1 MHKRMRLLAAGIV
14 LILRLSAAGAD
25 TPVLRVG
32 YDSWVGFAGI
42 FIANSQDFFAKEGVK
57 VEMRAFP
64 GPADSIP
71 PTISGDLDIAL
82 TTPDNVM
89 SVVAGHDVDL
99 ITIAMIDESDGADA
113 VVAKNNIKELGGL
126 RGKTIAVTFGQCNEL
141 LLLEALA
148 QTGLRQSDVTLI
160 NMDADAAGAA
170 FIAGRLD
177 AAVTWEPWVTQV
189 TSSGKGHV
197 LFSSKQAPN
206 IIFDSIAVTHRFA
219 AAHRKQ
225 IEAFLRG
232 MNAGVA
238 YFRSH
243 PEASQTIIANA
254 LSVAPAKVAVMLK
267 GVKIFDLDENRQLFG
282 DAAQPGPIYLAMKK
296 VADFQVSQR
305 LYKSTAASSATLD
318 RTFLFEPRAK

>member
-1 MHKRMRLLAAGIV
+1 MNKRVRLLGVGII
-14 LILRLSAAGAD
+14 LILRLSAASAD
-25 TPVLRVG
+25 TSVLRVG

-42 FIANSQDFFAKEGVK
+42 FIANSQGFFAKEGVK
-57 VEMRAFP
+57 VELRSFP
-64 GPADSIP
+64 GPADTIA

-89 SVVAGHDVDL
+89 SAVAGHDVDL

-113 VVAKNNIKELGGL
+113 VLAKNAIKELGGL

-189 TSSGKGHV
+189 TSSGKGHL

-206 IIFDSIAVTHRFA
+206 IIFDSVAVRHKFA
-219 AAHRKQ
+219 TAHRKE

-232 MNAGVA
+232 MNAG
-238 YFRSH
+238 
-243 PEASQTIIANA
+243 
-254 LSVAPAKVAVMLK
+254 
-267 GVKIFDLDENRQLFG
+267 
-282 DAAQPGPIYLAMKK
+282 
-296 VADFQVSQR
+296 
-305 LYKSTAASSATLD
+305 
-318 RTFLFEPRAK
+318 

>member
-1 MHKRMRLLAAGIV
+1 MNKRMKLLGAGII
-14 LILRLSAAGAD
+14 LILRLSAASAD

-42 FIANSQDFFAKEGVK
+42 FIANSQGLFAKEGVK
-57 VEMRAFP
+57 VELRSFP
-64 GPADSIP
+64 GPADTIA

-89 SVVAGHDVDL
+89 SVVAGHKVDL
-99 ITIAMIDESDGADA
+99 ITIAMIDVSDGADA
-113 VVAKNNIKELGGL
+113 VLAKNDIKELGGL

-206 IIFDSIAVTHRFA
+206 IIFDSVAVTDRFA
-219 AAHRKQ
+219 TAHRKE

-243 PEASQTIIANA
+243 PEESQTIIAKA
-254 LSVAPAKVAVMLK
+254 LSVTPARVAVMLK
-267 GVKIFDLDENRQLFG
+267 GVKIFDLDDNRQLFG
-282 DAAQPGPIYLAMKK
+282 DAAKPGPIYLAMEK

-305 LYKSTAASSATLD
+305 LYKSTVASGATLD
-318 RTFLFEPRAK
+318 RTFLFGPHAK

>member
-1 MHKRMRLLAAGIV
+1 MNKRVRLLGAGII
-14 LILRLSAAGAD
+14 LILRLSAASAD
-25 TPVLRVG
+25 TSVLRVG

-42 FIANSQDFFAKEGVK
+42 FIANSQGFFAKEGVK
-57 VEMRAFP
+57 VELRSFP
-64 GPADSIP
+64 GPADTIA

-89 SVVAGHDVDL
+89 SAVAGHDVDL

-113 VVAKNNIKELGGL
+113 VLAKNAIKELGGL

-197 LFSSKQAPN
+197 VFSSKQAPN
-206 IIFDSIAVTHRFA
+206 IIFDSVAVRHKFA
-219 AAHRKQ
+219 TAHRKE

-232 MNAGVA
+232 MNAGVG

-243 PEASQTIIANA
+243 PEESQTIIAKA
-254 LSVAPAKVAVMLK
+254 LSVTPAHVAVMLK
-267 GVKIFDLDENRQLFG
+267 GVKIFDLDDNRQLFG
-282 DAAQPGPIYLAMKK
+282 DAAKPGPIYSAMEK

-305 LYKSTAASSATLD
+305 LYKSTVASGATLD
-318 RTFLFEPRAK
+318 RTFLFGPQAN

>member
-1 MHKRMRLLAAGIV
+1 MNKRVRLLGAGII
-14 LILRLSAAGAD
+14 LILRLSAASAD
-25 TPVLRVG
+25 TSVLRVG

-42 FIANSQDFFAKEGVK
+42 FIANSQGFFAKEGVK
-57 VEMRAFP
+57 VELRSFP
-64 GPADSIP
+64 GPADTIA

-89 SVVAGHDVDL
+89 SAVAGHDVDL

-113 VVAKNNIKELGGL
+113 VLAKNAIKELGGL

-197 LFSSKQAPN
+197 VFSSKQAPN
-206 IIFDSIAVTHRFA
+206 IIFDSVAVRHKFA
-219 AAHRKQ
+219 TAHRKE

-232 MNAGVA
+232 MNAGVG

-243 PEASQTIIANA
+243 PEESQTIIAKA
-254 LSVAPAKVAVMLK
+254 LSVTPAHVAVMLK
-267 GVKIFDLDENRQLFG
+267 GVKIFDLDDNRQLFG
-282 DAAQPGPIYLAMKK
+282 DAAKPCPIYSAMEK

-305 LYKSTAASSATLD
+305 LYKSTVASGATLD
-318 RTFLFEPRAK
+318 RTFLFGPQAN